1 MKFRP
6 LHRVVAKRL
15 EEELKTKGGI
25 IIPDTAAEK
34 PQTGQVVAAGPGS
47 MAAPSPYFHQLRH
60 ARVTQT

>member
-6 LHRVVAKRL
+6 LHDRVVVKRL

-34 PQTGQVVAAGPGS
+34 PQTGQVVAAARAPGARTAS
-47 MAAPSPYFHQLRH
+47 SSPWE
-60 ARVTQT
+60 